1 MKLEFKGK
9 TSDTFHGQRYYISG
23 TTEGWQENWKII
35 VNTLLDD
42 LEFHELL
49 LQYQTTAIVNP
60 DLSVTFKA
68 PWIHTVYK
76 GQEYS
81 KLIKALWDKYHTI
94 FQDYGL
100 ELYDLRTESLQ

>member
-23 TTEGWQENWKII
+23 TTEDWQENWKTI

-49 LQYQTTAIVNP
+49 LQYQTKAIVNP

-81 KLIKALWDKYHTI
+81 K
-94 FQDYGL
+94 
-100 ELYDLRTESLQ
+100 